1 MDASSRMY
9 PFTGQGD
16 FSAGAGWY
24 SCTPTLTSLPES
36 VLLGRNLATRRP
48 ELSKGVDKRD
58 PWHPALN
65 TLHITQNAL
74 HKAPEDVRITES
86 LTPLKLEKTTK
97 TI

>member
-1 MDASSRMY
+1 M
-9 PFTGQGD
+9 
-16 FSAGAGWY
+16 
-24 SCTPTLTSLPES
+24 
-36 VLLGRNLATRRP
+36 RRP

-65 TLHITQNAL
+65 TLHVTQNAL

-86 LTPLKLEKTTK
+86 LTLLKLEKTTK